1 MTVLY
6 NRGRSASLT
15 FEGNT
20 AMKKLVLGA
29 LITLTAMNIVAQ
41 EQSPAYLSVYP
52 GYITKKDKLVLSREF
67 YEKWFGLQVIFESS
81 WFVLLA
87 SPGDHGTP
95 LALMS
100 EDHPSAPPSNHF
112 VTATSGVWLTFQVAD
127 AKAEYDRLKKAGI
140 KFHYELK
147 DEAWG
152 QRRFGVTDPN
162 GMYVDIV
169 EQTEPQAGFWDKYM
183 VK

>member
-1 MTVLY
+1 MKTVAPIAKIAFREML
-6 NRGRSASLT
+6 RRA
-15 FEGNT
+15 
-20 AMKKLVLGA
+20 LVIVT
-29 LITLTAMNIVAQ
+29 LITLTTMNTAAQ
-41 EQSPAYLSVYP
+41 EQASPAYLSVYP
-52 GYITKKDKLVLSREF
+52 GYITRKENLIPSKEF
-67 YEKWFGLQVIFESS
+67 YEKWFGFQVVFESS
-81 WFVLLA
+81 WFVLLT
-87 SPGDHGTP
+87 SPGENGTP

-112 VTATSGVWLTFQVAD
+112 VTPASGVWLTLQVAD
-127 AKAEYDRLKKAGI
+127 AKAEYDRLKKAGMV
-140 KFHYELK
+140 FRYELK

-152 QRRFGVTDPN
+152 QRRFGVVDPN